1 MGGKPQP
8 IEPEDGNPG
17 RTVEFCQ
24 HSVNKKLKNDG
35 KRRKVVKGKSPGQ
48 RLFLSKL
55 PGSEIAPSFPRTEE
69 VRGSNPLTSTRREP
83 QVNWGF
89 LVL

>member
-1 MGGKPQP
+1 MLH
-8 IEPEDGNPG
+8 
-17 RTVEFCQ
+17 EFCQ

-35 KRRKVVKGKSPGQ
+35 RRRKAVKGKSPGQ

-69 VRGSNPLTSTRREP
+69 ATTSDPARSP
-83 QVNWGF
+83 CI
-89 LVL
+89 